1 MTIEETIQ
9 TLHSIEDMTR
19 EEQILNKA
27 IDYSEIEENFLEY
40 DDCGDVCDDKTFIEK
55 AFIEGAKW
63 ADENPKEGL
72 VSIDKVCEYLDN
84 ALYEVVSGIS
94 GLPDVMSI
102 ENTTMEDF
110 IKNFRKAMEE

>member
-1 MTIEETIQ
+1 
-9 TLHSIEDMTR
+9 MTR

-63 ADENPKEGL
+63 ADRTTELRVRDYLESLTYQEFPGGPMERLISDDVINRLIKTMKE
-72 VSIDKVCEYLDN
+72 
-84 ALYEVVSGIS
+84 
-94 GLPDVMSI
+94 
-102 ENTTMEDF
+102 
-110 IKNFRKAMEE
+110 